1 MKQIFDILLGVAIL
15 VLLEFLMLL
24 SAITISLTYRGLGF
38 YWSDRV
44 GRNNEVFKIIKF
56 RSMRIDT
63 PIVVTHLLDN
73 LDIYLCPIG
82 RLLRYSS
89 LDELLQLFS
98 VLKGDL
104 SFVRPRPALY
114 NQDDLIALRSQK
126 GVDKLLPGSIGWTE
140 VNVRDKLSISLV

>member
-1 MKQIFDILLGVAIL
+1 MKQIFDMLLGVVIL
-15 VLLEFLMLL
+15 VLLELLMLL
-24 SAITISLTYRGLGF
+24 IAITIRLTSRGPGF

-44 GRNNEVFKIIKF
+44 GKNNEVFKITKF

-89 LDELLQLFS
+89 LDELLQLF
-98 VLKGDL
+98 
-104 SFVRPRPALY
+104 
-114 NQDDLIALRSQK
+114 
-126 GVDKLLPGSIGWTE
+126 
-140 VNVRDKLSISLV
+140 